1 MASELYIRIKNLN
14 ETKIL
19 AQKVSK
25 SLSIPFFICLSGDIG
40 SGKTTFAR
48 FLINQFSKKKIKVLS
63 PTFPIVQI
71 YDLKKVNIWHYDL
84 YRIEKK
90 NEFFNLDFD
99 TAISNCVIVEWP
111 DIFLDYFPK
120 DRIEIIFQDEKN
132 NTRDVRIKLFGTSQ
146 KIKEKLWNK
155 LDQR

>member
-1 MASELYIRIKNLN
+1 MTSELYIRIKNLN

-19 AQKVSK
+19 AQKFSK
-25 SLSIPFFICLSGDIG
+25 LLSIPFFICLFGDIG

-71 YDLKKVNIWHYDL
+71 YELKTINIWHYDL

-99 TAISNCVIVEWP
+99 TAFGNCVIVEWP

-120 DRIEIIFQDEKN
+120 NRIEINFKDEKN
-132 NTRDVRIKLFGTSQ
+132 NIRDVVIKLHGTSQ
-146 KIKEKLWNK
+146 TIREKLWKK
-155 LDQR
+155 LDQK

>member
-1 MASELYIRIKNLN
+1 MTSELHIRIKNLN

-19 AQKVSK
+19 AQKFSK
-25 SLSIPFFICLSGDIG
+25 LLSIPFFICLFGDIG

-71 YDLKKVNIWHYDL
+71 YELKTINIWHYDL

-99 TAISNCVIVEWP
+99 TAFGNCVIVEWP

-120 DRIEIIFQDEKN
+120 NRIEINFQDEKN
-132 NTRDVRIKLFGTSQ
+132 NTRDVRIKLHGTS
-146 KIKEKLWNK
+146 KTIREKLWKK
-155 LDQR
+155 LDQK

>member
-1 MASELYIRIKNLN
+1 M
-14 ETKIL
+14 
-19 AQKVSK
+19 
-25 SLSIPFFICLSGDIG
+25 
-40 SGKTTFAR
+40 
-48 FLINQFSKKKIKVLS
+48 LS

-71 YDLKKVNIWHYDL
+71 YDLKTVNIWHYDL

-132 NTRDVRIKLFGTSQ
+132 NSREVRIKLFGTSQ
-146 KIKEKLWNK
+146 KIKEKLWKK
-155 LDQR
+155 LDQI

>member
-1 MASELYIRIKNLN
+1 MAPELYIRIKNLN

-71 YDLKKVNIWHYDL
+71 YDLKTVNIWHYDL

-99 TAISNCVIVEWP
+99 TAFSNCVIVEWP
-111 DIFLDYFPK
+111 DIFLDYFPE
-120 DRIEIIFQDEKN
+120 DRIEIIFQDENKSA
-132 NTRDVRIKLFGTSQ
+132 RDVTIKLFGTSK

-155 LDQR
+155 LYQR